1 MAINYTI
8 TEARNPKWANDD
20 NNMIDLEVNFAELP
34 ESWLAYTASPTD
46 SVEHSRTL
54 YTNAVNGDYGTVQ
67 AYQHHRLWHPIDTT
81 NVDVSLVGLTQILLE
96 KGLLDDYDVDA
107 ILVEDTETVAFARTT
122 TDSNMNGMW
131 PGV

>member
-8 TEARNPKWANDD
+8 TAARNPKWANDD

-46 SVEHSRTL
+46 SVEHSCTL